1 MNQLATVELSNL
13 DLDKADLSFL
23 YSISDSKPRLAE
35 LKLNKDTS
43 IEHNGKLVSVSAPG
57 VKVENADFGE
67 AYGSDVQ
74 LRIFV
79 ATMQTSVFDQDEGA
93 YTNFSQHF
101 FSYAESAL
109 DWHGG
114 NKCGWI
120 PSRERD
126 SLKGVDP
133 VAYANAS
140 KVKLSRNLFGLV
152 TIADAK
158 TLDGKSVEVKDL
170 PFRLRLGPS
179 NFFEISEVIK
189 KMMRQSCPPMNF
201 PVKLNYRLDKRGS
214 NKYIVLSYEPIM
226 AKRYPLGVLG
236 AETLQNFQDLIKND
250 DERVVDKMRA
260 NMVTKMEDGFS
271 DVTDSGE

>member
-1 MNQLATVELSNL
+1 MNQLATIELSNL
-13 DLDKADLSFL
+13 DLDKTDLSFL
-23 YSISDSKPRLAE
+23 YSISESKPRLAE
-35 LKLNKDTS
+35 LKLNKDVS
-43 IEHNGKLVSVSAPG
+43 VEHNGKLVSVPAPG
-57 VKVENADFGE
+57 IRVENADFGE

-101 FSYAESAL
+101 FSFAESAL
-109 DWHGG
+109 DWYGG

-120 PSRERD
+120 PSKERE

-140 KVKLSRNLFGLV
+140 KVKLARNLFGLV

-158 TLDGKSVEVKDL
+158 TLDGKPVVVKDL

-189 KMMRQSCPPMNF
+189 KMMRQDCPPIYY

-214 NKYIVLSYEPIM
+214 NKYIVLSYEPILV
-226 AKRYPLGVLG
+226 KKHELDVDGV
-236 AETLQNFQDLIKND
+236 ETLQNFRDLIKDD
-250 DERVVDKMRA
+250 DERVADKMRA
-260 NMVTKMEDGFS
+260 NMVTQMEDDFS